1 MDTNKNAIVGG
12 GYRTTVSKPYYC
24 LVSVSMLD
32 LCIFV
37 FFSFRNLDV
46 ILCHTI
52 TVVKFV
58 ELLRFGWILSFP

>member
-46 ILCHTI
+46 IVI
-52 TVVKFV
+52 
-58 ELLRFGWILSFP
+58 LLQSSSLLSC